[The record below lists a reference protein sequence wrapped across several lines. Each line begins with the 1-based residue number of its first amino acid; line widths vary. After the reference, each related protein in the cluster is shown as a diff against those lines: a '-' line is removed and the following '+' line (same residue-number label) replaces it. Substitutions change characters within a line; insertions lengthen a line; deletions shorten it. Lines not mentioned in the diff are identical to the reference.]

1 MNSIHNGKTKQP
13 QVGIAE
19 ARDLG
24 RLFDVWEASV
34 RATHHF
40 LREADIQ
47 ALIPVVRQTLAG
59 TAPLHCLR
67 GADGRACAF
76 MGVADGKVEMLFVH
90 PDARGSGAGRTLMRH
105 AIEVLN
111 AAEVD
116 VNEQNAQ
123 AVGFYRHLGFESF
136 ARSAL
141 DPLGNPF
148 PVLHM
153 ALTTLVA
160 KRA

>member
-1 MNSIHNGKTKQP
+1 MNSNHPGKDKP
-13 QVGIAE
+13 SQVVTAE
-19 ARDLG
+19 ARDLP

-40 LREADIQ
+40 LRESDIQ
-47 ALIPVVRQTLAG
+47 TLKPMVRQAIAT

-67 GADGRACAF
+67 GADERACAF
-76 MGVADGKVEMLFVH
+76 MGVVDGKIEMLFVH
-90 PDARGSGAGRTLMRH
+90 PDARGSGAGRALMRH
-105 AIEVLN
+105 AIEVLD

-123 AVGFYRHLGFESF
+123 AVGFYRHLGFETF

-148 PVLHM
+148 PILHM